1 MTPRELN
8 ILTGMVN
15 CFRVC
20 HEYFENTV
28 WMVAA
33 RRDLKTEEVK
43 KILFGMKGKYGER
56 EEYIALRKKLPQNF
70 PV

>member
-8 ILTGMVN
+8 ILQGMVN

-20 HEYFENTV
+20 GEDFENTV

-43 KILFGMKGKYGER
+43 KMLFKMKAKYGGD
-56 EEYIALRKKLPQNF
+56 EEYIVLRKKLPQDF
-70 PV
+70 PI